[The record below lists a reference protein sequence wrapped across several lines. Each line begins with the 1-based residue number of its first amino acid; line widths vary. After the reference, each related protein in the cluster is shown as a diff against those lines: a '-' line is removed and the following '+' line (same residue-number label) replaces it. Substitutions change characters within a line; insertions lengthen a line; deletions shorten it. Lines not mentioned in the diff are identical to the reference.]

1 MIPLVIEKIIL
12 KRIYEIKRHLKFKKC
27 LDEIESIDY
36 HCNNDTASCRIL
48 YPYRSTNY
56 FIENNNI
63 ELWIHKHIS
72 NKEYISTIYECRL
85 FIDIIHNNCIIHS
98 L

>member
-1 MIPLVIEKIIL
+1 MIPLVIETIIL
-12 KRIYEIKRHLKFKKC
+12 KRIYEIERHLKFKKC
-27 LDEIESIDY
+27 LDEIKLIDY
-36 HCNNDTASCRIL
+36 NCNNDTASCRIISSD
-48 YPYRSTNY
+48 RSTNY

-72 NKEYISTIYECRL
+72 NKEFISTIFDCRL
-85 FIDIIHNNCIIHS
+85 FIDIINNNCIIHS